1 VTLSEDHSAAAASAE
16 TGERTSAMIDFGPAV
31 ILGLCFGFMFGTG
44 CSLAIMYSIY
54 LGGYRKAVEES
65 MEPVRPKRFT
75 QALEKLQARR
85 VQDAAAA
92 AARK

>member
-1 VTLSEDHSAAAASAE
+1 
-16 TGERTSAMIDFGPAV
+16 MIDFGPAV

-65 MEPVRPKRFT
+65 LAPVKPTRYL
-75 QALEKLQARR
+75 QALKKIEARR
-85 VQDAAAA
+85 ARDEAASAS
-92 AARK
+92 R